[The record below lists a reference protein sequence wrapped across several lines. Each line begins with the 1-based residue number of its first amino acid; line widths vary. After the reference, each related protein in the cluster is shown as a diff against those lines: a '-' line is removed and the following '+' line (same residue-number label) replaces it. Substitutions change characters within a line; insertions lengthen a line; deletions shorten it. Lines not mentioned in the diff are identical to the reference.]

1 MPIPFTKRSIGT
13 RRLLNLALL
22 WSLSL
27 MLIVSFVVTAE
38 SQSRDSG
45 SRFEKDG
52 LGFDYS
58 SLWELS
64 DQSNPA
70 AQQLVLMEKALDAQ
84 IMIIALRSPI
94 TNAKQEEQAKTGL
107 IEPSISRLLKQYE
120 DAGIKVERVPMKIDV
135 NGVSA
140 DGVQLRFAIDGQQG
154 TTDTLWL
161 MINHRLVQLFFIRA
175 EKTAPK
181 ATECWD
187 MVRSTLQI
195 TKPTKTKQ

>member
-84 IMIIALRSPI
+84 IMIIVLRGALTS
-94 TNAKQEEQAKTGL
+94 AKQEEQAKSAL
-107 IEPSISRLLKQYE
+107 IEPSISRLRGL
-120 DAGIKVERVPMKIDV
+120 
-135 NGVSA
+135 
-140 DGVQLRFAIDGQQG
+140 
-154 TTDTLWL
+154 
-161 MINHRLVQLFFIRA
+161 
-175 EKTAPK
+175 
-181 ATECWD
+181 
-187 MVRSTLQI
+187 
-195 TKPTKTKQ
+195 